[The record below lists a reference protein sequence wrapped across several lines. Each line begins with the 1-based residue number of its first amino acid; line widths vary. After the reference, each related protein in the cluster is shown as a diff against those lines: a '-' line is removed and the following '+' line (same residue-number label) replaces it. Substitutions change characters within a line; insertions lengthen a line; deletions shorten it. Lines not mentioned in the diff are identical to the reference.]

1 MIIDCPRSLRGRT
14 ATKNWG
20 KRGEIKMRIVTSVT
34 PSASFMLA
42 PALCMPR
49 ASPYDYHF
57 LPHPLDKS
65 KSFTASQ
72 LPSRARA
79 HTYATL
85 KIHKIASATV
95 LWCNKESSTETG
107 ETLGPAVIFGLPR
120 KDVAQPLFLLLLSQF
135 ILFVGVGAV
144 IPTLPLYGKAIGL
157 SSAVNGIVISA
168 PAVAL
173 LIGARAAGEYAG
185 MSFAPSGPRVSLLL
199 SLLRTRS
206 ISRCVYI
213 TSARS
218 QIAPANRQ

>member
-1 MIIDCPRSLRGRT
+1 MPERISLASFLFVGL
-14 ATKNWG
+14 
-20 KRGEIKMRIVTSVT
+20 MT
-34 PSASFMLA
+34 PSTSFLLA
-42 PALCMPR
+42 PAQL
-49 ASPYDYHF
+49 Y
-57 LPHPLDKS
+57 

-72 LPSRARA
+72 LPSRAHV

-85 KIHKIASATV
+85 KIHKIAAP

-107 ETLGPAVIFGLPR
+107 QTLGPAVVFGLPR
-120 KDVAQPLFLLLLSQF
+120 KHVAQPLLLLLLSQF

-185 MSFAPSGPRVSLLL
+185 MSLAPSGPLASLFFSHSSAHAQSHGARTLH
-199 SLLRTRS
+199 LRD
-206 ISRCVYI
+206 
-213 TSARS
+213 ARS
-218 QIAPANRQ
+218 RPQTGNDYWNGADCGV